1 MNLEDFIEN
10 FAAQFDETEPEL
22 FTAETQFKQLDEW
35 SSLAALSIIA
45 MVDDE
50 SMESKVK
57 EIIARVLNVAFD
69 RITDDLSSGDIPEW
83 DSVGNLAI
91 ISTIEQELDLEFPL
105 EDLFDL
111 TSVRSIVEEVEKLTN
126 V

>member
-1 MNLEDFIEN
+1 
-10 FAAQFDETEPEL
+10 
-22 FTAETQFKQLDEW
+22 
-35 SSLAALSIIA
+35 
-45 MVDDE
+45 
-50 SMESKVK
+50 MESHIK
-57 EIIARVLNVAFD
+57 EIIARVLNVALD

-91 ISTIEQELDLEFPL
+91 ISTLEQELELEFPL

-111 TSVRSIVEEVEKLTN
+111 TSVKSIVEEVEKITN